1 VADTSVTVTV
11 DGRPLTSSD
20 LALIRS
26 VDVSEAMNAQTQVS
40 IVITCNVDNTSNW
53 CSPLDSLVAPFA
65 KFAIEIDRGGD
76 SLVVPARATSASW
89 SLQAGGLSTLTI
101 AGLDASADLDRVEC
115 DHDWSGMSDAA
126 IATALLQPVCIP
138 KVGTTPPAEATNYFT
153 RHQRGTDWS
162 FLRTLAYRNDFDVY
176 LTSENGT
183 VFGVFDQINPN
194 ASAKVN
200 LDLGYG
206 TLGGTANV
214 QVQLV
219 TGQKV
224 RFTYGT
230 GGQAGR
236 QVAENDGTGNA
247 MGTTS
252 LGGATTVLRDAKDLP
267 GTQKPDVA
275 AKVMAERT
283 AFGASLSV
291 TLSAPSMPLLRA
303 RCTVIVRGLG
313 PLVSGLWLV
322 KSVRH
327 TITQGG
333 HTQALTLTRN
343 ALGDSG
349 ASAAG
354 AVGAGANAAA
364 AAGVSVAGAL

>member
-1 VADTSVTVTV
+1 MVTLTV
-11 DGRPLTSSD
+11 DGQTLASSD
-20 LALIRS
+20 LTLIRS

-40 IVITCNVDNTSNW
+40 VVIACNVDDASNW
-53 CSPLDSLVAPFA
+53 STPLDSLVAPFA
-65 KFAIEIDRGGD
+65 RFQVEIDRGGD

-89 SLQAGGLSTLTI
+89 SLHAGGLSTLTI
-101 AGLDASADLDRVEC
+101 AGLDASADLDREEH

-126 IATALLQPVCIP
+126 IATALLTPVATP
-138 KVGTTPPAEATNYFT
+138 KVGTTPPPDGTDRFT

-162 FLRTLAYRNDFDVY
+162 FLRALAARNDFDVY
-176 LTSENGT
+176 LTSDNGT
-183 VFGVFDQINPN
+183 LVGMFDRIDPN
-194 ASAKVN
+194 AAAQTS

-224 RFTYGT
+224 RFTYGIDGQ
-230 GGQAGR
+230 GGQ

-247 MGTTS
+247 MGTRS

-267 GTQKPDVA
+267 GTQTPDVA
-275 AKVMAERT
+275 ARVLAERT

-291 TLSAPSMPLLRA
+291 TLAAPGMPLVRA
-303 RCTVIVRGLG
+303 RRTVTVRGLG

-327 TITQGG
+327 TITQGE

-343 ALGDSG
+343 ALGDSAAG
-349 ASAAG
+349 AGVAAGATGAVSVSVSAAG
-354 AVGAGANAAA
+354 A
-364 AAGVSVAGAL
+364 L

>member
-1 VADTSVTVTV
+1 VSDTSVTVTA
-11 DGRPLTSSD
+11 DGRTLTSSD
-20 LALIRS
+20 LTLIRS
-26 VDVSEAMNAQTQVS
+26 VDVAEAISAQTQVS
-40 IVITCNVDNTSNW
+40 IVIACNVDNASNW
-53 CSPLDSLVAPFA
+53 STPLDALVAPFA
-65 KFAIEIDRGGD
+65 RFQVEIDRGGK

-101 AGLDASADLDRVEC
+101 AGLDASADLDREEH

-126 IATALLQPVCIP
+126 IATALLTPVATP
-138 KVGTTPPAEATNYFT
+138 KVGMTQPPDATDRFT

-162 FLRTLAYRNDFDVY
+162 FLRALASRNDFDVY

-183 VFGVFDQINPN
+183 LLGVFDRVDPN
-194 ASAKVN
+194 APTQTD

-206 TLGGTANV
+206 TLGGTASV

-230 GGQAGR
+230 GGQAGQ

-247 MGTTS
+247 MGTKS

-267 GTQKPDVA
+267 GTQTPDVA
-275 AKVMAERT
+275 AKVLAERT

-291 TLSAPSMPLLRA
+291 TISAPSMPLLRA
-303 RCTVIVRGLG
+303 RCTVAVRGLG

-343 ALGDSG
+343 ALGDNS
-349 ASAAG
+349 ASAAA
-354 AVGAGANAAA
+354 AVGAL
-364 AAGVSVAGAL
+364 VAGAL

>member
-1 VADTSVTVTV
+1 VSDTSVKVTA
-11 DGRPLTSSD
+11 DGQTLTSSD
-20 LALIRS
+20 MTLIRS
-26 VDVSEAMNAQTQVS
+26 VDVAEAMNVQTQVS
-40 IVITCNVDNTSNW
+40 FVIACNVDNASNW
-53 CSPLDSLVAPFA
+53 STPLDALVAPFA
-65 KFAIEIDRGGD
+65 RFQVEIDRGGN

-101 AGLDASADLDRVEC
+101 AGLDASADLDREEH
-115 DHDWSGMSDAA
+115 DHDWGGMSDAA
-126 IATALLQPVCIP
+126 IATALLKRIDTP
-138 KVGTTPPAEATNYFT
+138 KVGTTSPPDATDRFT

-162 FLRTLAYRNDFDVY
+162 FLRALATRNDFDVY

-183 VFGVFDQINPN
+183 LFGVFDRINPN
-194 ASAKVN
+194 AATKIY

-230 GGQAGR
+230 DGQGGQ
-236 QVAENDGTGNA
+236 QVAENDGTGSA

-267 GTQKPDVA
+267 GTQTPDVA
-275 AKVMAERT
+275 ARVLAERT

-303 RCTVIVRGLG
+303 RRTVMVRGLG
-313 PLVSGLWLV
+313 PMVSGLWLV

-343 ALGDSG
+343 ALGASG
-349 ASAAG
+349 AGAGAGAAG
-354 AVGAGANAAA
+354 ATVA
-364 AAGVSVAGAL
+364 SVAGAL

>member
-1 VADTSVTVTV
+1 VSDTSVKVTV
-11 DGRPLTSSD
+11 GGSALTASQ

-40 IVITCNVDNTSNW
+40 IVVACNVDNASNW
-53 CSPLDSLVAPFA
+53 STPLDSLIAPFA
-65 KFAIEIDRGGD
+65 QFQVEIDRGTD

-101 AGLDASADLDRVEC
+101 AGLDASADLDREE
-115 DHDWSGMSDAA
+115 HDQSWGGMSDAD
-126 IATALLQPVCIP
+126 IATALLSPVAAP
-138 KVGTTPPAEATNYFT
+138 QVGTTPPPDGTDRFT
-153 RHQRGTDWS
+153 PHQRGTDWS
-162 FLRTLAYRNDFDVY
+162 YLRGLAARNDFDVY
-176 LTSENGT
+176 LTSEQGT
-183 VFGVFDQINPN
+183 LIGVFDRTDPN
-194 ASAKVN
+194 AAAQTS

-206 TLGGTANV
+206 LLGGTASV
-214 QVQLV
+214 AVQLV
-219 TGQKV
+219 TGQRV

-230 GGQAGR
+230 DGQGDQ

-247 MGTTS
+247 MGTQS
-252 LGGATTVLRDAKDLP
+252 LGGATTVLRDANDLP
-267 GTQKPDVA
+267 GTQTPDVA
-275 AKVMAERT
+275 AQVLAERT

-303 RCTVIVRGLG
+303 RKTVTVRGLG

-322 KSVRH
+322 QSVRH

-333 HTQALTLTRN
+333 HVQSVSMTRN

-349 ASAAG
+349 
-354 AVGAGANAAA
+354 GAGGGAAA
-364 AAGVSVAGAL
+364 AAAALAGAL

>member
-1 VADTSVTVTV
+1 VSDTSVTVSA
-11 DGRPLTSSD
+11 DGQTLTPSD
-20 LALIRS
+20 VALIRS
-26 VDVSEAMNAQTQVS
+26 VDVAEAMNAQTQVS
-40 IVITCNVDNTSNW
+40 MVIACNVDNASNW
-53 CSPLDSLVAPFA
+53 STPLDALVAPFA
-65 KFAIEIDRGGD
+65 RFQVEIDRGGD

-101 AGLDASADLDRVEC
+101 AGLDASADLDREEH
-115 DHDWSGMSDAA
+115 DQDWSGMSDAA
-126 IATALLQPVCIP
+126 IATALLTPVATP
-138 KVGTTPPAEATNYFT
+138 MVGTTPPPDATDRFT

-162 FLRTLAYRNDFDVY
+162 FLRALATRNDFDVY
-176 LTSENGT
+176 LTSQNGT
-183 VFGVFDQINPN
+183 LFGVFDRINPN
-194 ASAKVN
+194 AAADTS

-206 TLGGTANV
+206 TLGGTAAV

-230 GGQAGR
+230 DGQAGQ

-252 LGGATTVLRDAKDLP
+252 LGGAVTVLRDAKDLP
-267 GTQKPDVA
+267 GTQTPDVA
-275 AKVMAERT
+275 ARVLAERT

-291 TLSAPSMPLLRA
+291 TLSAPSMPLLHA
-303 RCTVIVRGLG
+303 RRTVTIRGLG

-333 HTQALTLTRN
+333 HTQALSMTRN

-349 ASAAG
+349 SGAGAAAGVAG
-354 AVGAGANAAA
+354 AVSVS
-364 AAGVSVAGAL
+364 VSVAGAL